1 MFKQLTKRVYYLE
14 HNEDTDRPVL
24 GYIKGDK
31 FSLMID
37 GGNSAKHVGIYME
50 ELDKRQL
57 SHPKF
62 VAITHWHWDHTFG
75 LSAAN
80 AIIIANSLTN
90 KQLCKMRGW
99 KWDEESMDKRVT
111 AGEEIEFCNSMIK
124 KEYPQKDNIKVI
136 NADIVFNDYLMLDL
150 GGITCQMIKIGG
162 CHSDDSTIFYLQEE
176 KILFIGDAACEDL
189 YHGEGYDKDKLKKV
203 IRILSEI
210 EFDIVIEGHNEHTDK
225 AELLEYLQGKLAE
238 I

>member
-1 MFKQLTKRVYYLE
+1 MFKKLTEGVYYLE

-37 GGNSAKHVGIYME
+37 GGNSAKHVAIYMQ
-50 ELDKRQL
+50 ELEKRQL
-57 SHPKF
+57 PHPKF

-75 LSAAN
+75 ISATN
-80 AIIIANSLTN
+80 AVIIANSLTN

-99 KWDEESMDKRVT
+99 KWDEESMDKRVA
-111 AGEEIEFCNSMIK
+111 AGKEIEFCNSMIK
-124 KEYPQKDNIKVI
+124 KEYPEKDKIKVI
-136 NADIVFNDYLMLDL
+136 SADMIFNDYFMLDL
-150 GGITCQMIKIGG
+150 GGITCEMIKIGG
-162 CHSDDSTIFYLQEE
+162 CHSDDSTIFYVPEE

-189 YHGEGYDKDKLKKV
+189 YHGENYDKGKLKKV
-203 IRILSEI
+203 ISILSEI
-210 EFDIVIEGHNEHTDK
+210 EFNIVIEGHNEHTDK
-225 AELLEYLQGKLAE
+225 AELLEYLEGKLTE